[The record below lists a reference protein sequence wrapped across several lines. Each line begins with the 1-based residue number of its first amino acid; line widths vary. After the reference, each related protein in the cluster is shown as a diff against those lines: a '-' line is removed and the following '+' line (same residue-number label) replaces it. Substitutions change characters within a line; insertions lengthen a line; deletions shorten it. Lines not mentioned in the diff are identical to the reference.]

1 MKTAML
7 QKTYNYPY
15 PTSRSVY
22 MIKMVQISQ
31 IRNVGQHCNFG
42 TCYEEIIQMKI
53 RPGKK
58 GYKNEYI
65 MTVCQKFVYESCV
78 SSSAET
84 KFTDFMLK

>member
-1 MKTAML
+1 MQ
-7 QKTYNYPY
+7 QKTHNYPY

-31 IRNVGQHCNFG
+31 IRNVGHHCNFG

-53 RPGKK
+53 RPRKK

-65 MTVCQKFVYESCV
+65 KTKYIVCQKCVYESCV